1 MARRSSRI
9 AQSDTQPVYE
19 MPEDIQPLP
28 NDPEPQMHEMDESQS
43 HESHYHSEPQYQ
55 SHASY
60 PPSSPQVQPVQSIAP
75 AMGDPPLGAGIEVKT
90 KFPVARIK
98 RIMQADEDVGKVAQ
112 VTPIAVSKALELF
125 MISLVTKAAQEA
137 KDRNSKRV
145 TASHLKQA
153 VAKDEVLDFLADII
167 AKVPDQPA
175 GRKHEDDG
183 SDQNE
188 GRRKRGG
195 RRPKE
200 EIEGGALRRGDQ
212 RDKQCLHPTLDPVT
226 LARSCCERMDFWSRL
241 IGGSRALS
249 KSKVTS
255 PTERLTAFKRA
266 CNALQQIWRST
277 NTPSGEQSVA
287 HARAYIERLNS
298 ILSEESR
305 GPAPHPCV
313 AYAASSQVFVTVT
326 KLALSFYDDGVLRS
340 ATIFFNTLIDAE
352 VDGVVDN
359 RLFARA
365 LVDLVRRAEK
375 PSDEIESRLVELLF
389 GIANNI
395 RLQPVIL
402 PAWFVPRAAPV
413 AQDNESQAPSGTEFA
428 GATRKDEFPLFYL
441 LVDYVHS
448 EGRAGDFARTGLLYL
463 IETASRS
470 KNLEKWLIESDLATL
485 MATGLGALYSQLGHL
500 SFTPDE
506 NVPHIVVLSDHA
518 KQETALQPTLGQAME
533 AFMSYLLF
541 WQDTIDHCKS
551 VEVNDTLLDHFQVL
565 FLEQLLYPSLLESS
579 DVAGGSTA
587 AVLTYMCRILD
598 SIDQGELVH
607 RILHFL
613 LASSPRPEEQMD
625 MSASR
630 RKSLNVL
637 AALAS
642 EAAQP
647 SPSLFNLRDL
657 SLLGLQSS
665 NRQTV
670 LATLRLLTTVLQRH
684 HPFARA
690 LIHTVPFQPAQ
701 QRPVGALNFELEQLL
716 AMGTS
721 LVDDP
726 TLNESYDNYVA
737 DATWVLESRLC
748 LPVPSME
755 EDDETIH
762 LPLAIQQDDPI
773 VQALLGCL
781 DSFFTNSVIVN
792 LALTGVFMS
801 LVSSHLFSLDGWV
814 LVDPNQYNTPSSET
828 DGNME
833 HINRAYQTPT
843 WPATASP
850 TLTAMLQKLVNQIHQ
865 WQRELPDF
873 NVLVAARREL
883 LHQGDR
889 PQTPDQSSES
899 PKPSKERPRPA
910 FPGSQDIGTPVS
922 RGRSPYPP
930 NPNEINNLDRDGS
943 SNAPGDS
950 RESSNARTV
959 VAEALRQR
967 LATPFP
973 PASADPPP
981 PEDASNSED
990 TTDAPVATLGHVLT
1004 NVVIL
1009 YEFIL
1014 EVSAVVQVRGSL
1026 FEEAGFI

>member
-1 MARRSSRI
+1 
-9 AQSDTQPVYE
+9 
-19 MPEDIQPLP
+19 
-28 NDPEPQMHEMDESQS
+28 
-43 HESHYHSEPQYQ
+43 
-55 SHASY
+55 
-60 PPSSPQVQPVQSIAP
+60 
-75 AMGDPPLGAGIEVKT
+75 
-90 KFPVARIK
+90 
-98 RIMQADEDVGKVAQ
+98 
-112 VTPIAVSKALELF
+112 
-125 MISLVTKAAQEA
+125 
-137 KDRNSKRV
+137 
-145 TASHLKQA
+145 
-153 VAKDEVLDFLADII
+153 
-167 AKVPDQPA
+167 
-175 GRKHEDDG
+175 
-183 SDQNE
+183 
-188 GRRKRGG
+188 
-195 RRPKE
+195 
-200 EIEGGALRRGDQ
+200 
-212 RDKQCLHPTLDPVT
+212 
-226 LARSCCERMDFWSRL
+226 MDFWSRL

-249 KSKVTS
+249 NKSSKATS

-287 HARAYIERLNS
+287 HARTYVERLNS
-298 ILSEESR
+298 ILSEEAR

-326 KLALSFYDDGVLRS
+326 KLALSFHDEGVIRS
-340 ATIFFNTLIDAE
+340 ATVFFNTLIDAE

-375 PSDEIESRLVELLF
+375 NSDEIEGRLVELLF
-389 GIANNI
+389 GISNNI
-395 RLQPVIL
+395 RLQPDIL
-402 PAWFVPRAAPV
+402 PAWFVPRVTPV
-413 AQDNESQAPSGTEFA
+413 AQDSDSQAPSGTEFA

-441 LVDYVHS
+441 LVDYVHH

-500 SFTPDE
+500 SFSPTTEDD

-518 KQETALQPTLGQAME
+518 KQETALTPVLGQAMD

-551 VEVNDTLLDHFQVL
+551 AEVNDTLLDHFQVL

-657 SLLGLQSS
+657 ALLGLQSS
-665 NRQTV
+665 NCQTV
-670 LATLRLLTTVLQRH
+670 LATLRLLNTVLQRH
-684 HPFARA
+684 HLFARA
-690 LIHTVPFQPAQ
+690 LIHTIPTQPAN
-701 QRPVGALNFELEQLL
+701 QRPVGALNDELEQLL
-716 AMGTS
+716 VMGTS

-737 DATWVLESRLC
+737 DATCVLESRLC
-748 LPVPSME
+748 LPVSSME
-755 EDDETIH
+755 EDEET
-762 LPLAIQQDDPI
+762 LPLPLQLQQDDPI

-781 DSFFTNSVIVN
+781 GSFFTNSVIVN

-801 LVSSHLFSLDGWV
+801 LASSHLFSLDGWV
-814 LVDPNQYNTPSSET
+814 LVDPNQYEAPSSEDT
-828 DGNME
+828 DDGFE
-833 HINRAYQTPT
+833 TLRGAYQAPT
-843 WPATASP
+843 WPATAAP
-850 TLTAMLQKLVNQIHQ
+850 TLTLALQQLVNQVRQ

-883 LHQGDR
+883 LHQDDR
-889 PQTPDQSSES
+889 PQTPDRSRDPSEHPVSSTNRSRPSYPDS
-899 PKPSKERPRPA
+899 PDASTPA
-910 FPGSQDIGTPVS
+910 S
-922 RGRSPYPP
+922 RGRSPYPVNSP
-930 NPNEINNLDRDGS
+930 SIFSGRDRDGS
-943 SNAPGDS
+943 SVPADS
-950 RESSNARTV
+950 RGSSNARAV
-959 VAEALRQR
+959 AAEALRQR

-973 PASADPPP
+973 PAPTVPQSPSAEKGAD
-981 PEDASNSED
+981 SED
-990 TTDAPVATLGHVLT
+990 TKDIPVATLGHVLT

-1009 YEFIL
+1009 YEFLL
-1014 EVSAVVQVRGSL
+1014 ELSAVVQVRGSL
-1026 FEEAGFI
+1026 FEEAGYDCN

>member
-1 MARRSSRI
+1 
-9 AQSDTQPVYE
+9 
-19 MPEDIQPLP
+19 
-28 NDPEPQMHEMDESQS
+28 
-43 HESHYHSEPQYQ
+43 
-55 SHASY
+55 
-60 PPSSPQVQPVQSIAP
+60 
-75 AMGDPPLGAGIEVKT
+75 
-90 KFPVARIK
+90 
-98 RIMQADEDVGKVAQ
+98 
-112 VTPIAVSKALELF
+112 
-125 MISLVTKAAQEA
+125 
-137 KDRNSKRV
+137 
-145 TASHLKQA
+145 
-153 VAKDEVLDFLADII
+153 
-167 AKVPDQPA
+167 
-175 GRKHEDDG
+175 
-183 SDQNE
+183 
-188 GRRKRGG
+188 
-195 RRPKE
+195 
-200 EIEGGALRRGDQ
+200 
-212 RDKQCLHPTLDPVT
+212 
-226 LARSCCERMDFWSRL
+226 MDFWSRL

-249 KSKVTS
+249 KPPRAAS

-277 NTPSGEQSVA
+277 NTPSGEQSVT
-287 HARAYIERLNS
+287 HARTYIERLNS

-326 KLALSFYDDGVLRS
+326 KLALSFYDDGILRS

-375 PSDEIESRLVELLF
+375 SSDEIEGRLVELLF

-402 PAWFVPRAAPV
+402 PAWFVPRVSPV
-413 AQDNESQAPSGTEFA
+413 QDGESPSPIGTEFA

-441 LVDYVHS
+441 LVDYVHH
-448 EGRAGDFARTGLLYL
+448 EGRAGDFARTGLLYI

-500 SFTPDE
+500 TYTETDE

-518 KQETALQPTLGQAME
+518 KQETALQPTLGQAMD

-551 VEVNDTLLDHFQVL
+551 TEVNDTLLDHFQVL

-598 SIDQGELVH
+598 SIEQGELVH

-613 LASSPRPEEQMD
+613 LASSPKPEEQMD

-637 AALAS
+637 AALAE
-642 EAAQP
+642 EAAPP

-657 SLLGLQSS
+657 ALLGLQSS

-684 HPFARA
+684 HPFARS
-690 LIHTVPFQPAQ
+690 LIHTLPTLPAQ
-701 QRPVGALNFELEQLL
+701 QRPVGALNSELGHLFS
-716 AMGTS
+716 MGTS
-721 LVDDP
+721 LVNDP

-748 LPVPSME
+748 LPVSATE
-755 EDDETIH
+755 KDDETLH
-762 LPLAIQQDDPI
+762 MPLQLQQDDPI
-773 VQALLGCL
+773 VQALFGCL
-781 DSFFTNSVIVN
+781 RTFFTNSVIVN

-801 LVSSHLFSLDGWV
+801 IASSHLFSLDGWV
-814 LVDPNQYNTPSSET
+814 LVDPYQYDTPASLATT
-828 DGNME
+828 DGLE
-833 HINRAYQTPT
+833 TVRQAYEGPT
-843 WPATASP
+843 WPATAAP
-850 TLTAMLQKLVNQIHQ
+850 TLTSALQKLVEQVRQ
-865 WQRELPDF
+865 WQQELPDF
-873 NVLVAARREL
+873 DVLVAARREL
-883 LHQGDR
+883 LHQEDR
-889 PQTPDQSSES
+889 PCTPQESLDPSELPMPHSADRSRPSYSGS
-899 PKPSKERPRPA
+899 PDPSAPM
-910 FPGSQDIGTPVS
+910 SH
-922 RGRSPYPP
+922 GRSPHAV
-930 NPNEINNLDRDGS
+930 NPNMITSHESHESISPTGSRGS
-943 SNAPGDS
+943 SS
-950 RESSNARTV
+950 AR
-959 VAEALRQR
+959 AAAGEALRQR

-973 PASADPPP
+973 PASGTDPESPAEEAPDSADHPEDPPF
-981 PEDASNSED
+981 AS
-990 TTDAPVATLGHVLT
+990 LGHVLT

-1009 YEFIL
+1009 YEFML
-1014 EVSAVVQVRGSL
+1014 ELSAVVQVRGSL
-1026 FEEAGFI
+1026 FEEAGYA

>member
-1 MARRSSRI
+1 M
-9 AQSDTQPVYE
+9 
-19 MPEDIQPLP
+19 
-28 NDPEPQMHEMDESQS
+28 
-43 HESHYHSEPQYQ
+43 
-55 SHASY
+55 
-60 PPSSPQVQPVQSIAP
+60 
-75 AMGDPPLGAGIEVKT
+75 
-90 KFPVARIK
+90 
-98 RIMQADEDVGKVAQ
+98 
-112 VTPIAVSKALELF
+112 
-125 MISLVTKAAQEA
+125 
-137 KDRNSKRV
+137 
-145 TASHLKQA
+145 
-153 VAKDEVLDFLADII
+153 
-167 AKVPDQPA
+167 
-175 GRKHEDDG
+175 
-183 SDQNE
+183 
-188 GRRKRGG
+188 
-195 RRPKE
+195 
-200 EIEGGALRRGDQ
+200 
-212 RDKQCLHPTLDPVT
+212 
-226 LARSCCERMDFWSRL
+226 
-241 IGGSRALS
+241 
-249 KSKVTS
+249 
-255 PTERLTAFKRA
+255 
-266 CNALQQIWRST
+266 
-277 NTPSGEQSVA
+277 
-287 HARAYIERLNS
+287 
-298 ILSEESR
+298 
-305 GPAPHPCV
+305 
-313 AYAASSQVFVTVT
+313 
-326 KLALSFYDDGVLRS
+326 GVLNLGG
-340 ATIFFNTLIDAE
+340 TITN
-352 VDGVVDN
+352 
-359 RLFARA
+359 
-365 LVDLVRRAEK
+365 
-375 PSDEIESRLVELLF
+375 
-389 GIANNI
+389 
-395 RLQPVIL
+395 
-402 PAWFVPRAAPV
+402 
-413 AQDNESQAPSGTEFA
+413 
-428 GATRKDEFPLFYL
+428 
-441 LVDYVHS
+441 
-448 EGRAGDFARTGLLYL
+448 
-463 IETASRS
+463 
-470 KNLEKWLIESDLATL
+470 
-485 MATGLGALYSQLGHL
+485 
-500 SFTPDE
+500 
-506 NVPHIVVLSDHA
+506 
-518 KQETALQPTLGQAME
+518 
-533 AFMSYLLF
+533 SYR
-541 WQDTIDHCKS
+541 
-551 VEVNDTLLDHFQVL
+551 
-565 FLEQLLYPSLLESS
+565 YPSLLESS

-657 SLLGLQSS
+657 SILGLQSS

-670 LATLRLLTTVLQRH
+670 LATLRLLATVLQRH

-716 AMGTS
+716 SMGTS

-755 EDDETIH
+755 EDEETIH

-814 LVDPNQYNTPSSET
+814 LVDPNQYDTPSET
-828 DGNME
+828 DHHLE

-850 TLTAMLQKLVNQIHQ
+850 TLTAALQKLVNQIHQ

-899 PKPSKERPRPA
+899 PKPSKDYPRPA
-910 FPGSQDIGTPVS
+910 FPGSPDLATPIS
-922 RGRSPYPP
+922 RGRSPYPLD
-930 NPNEINNLDRDGS
+930 INSLDRDGS
-943 SNAPGDS
+943 SNAPADS

-959 VAEALRQR
+959 AAEALRQR

-973 PASADPPP
+973 PASADPPTEEIP
-981 PEDASNSED
+981 SED
-990 TTDAPVATLGHVLT
+990 TTEAPVATLGHVLT

-1026 FEEAGFI
+1026 FEEAGYI